1 MSTEHKSTLKKVF
14 ITGLLVL
21 IPIAATAFVVVFF
34 FNLLEG
40 WLAPAGVQ
48 ILYLMGIRLPE
59 AWQQLPGFALGIL
72 TTLILIFITGVF
84 ASNFLGRRI
93 LKFGDQLIKSIP
105 LVNSIYSA
113 MRQVVNSFSVTG
125 ASAFKTVVMFEY
137 PRKGLWAMGFMTT
150 SSLAC
155 IQKSAKQ
162 KVTNV
167 FLPTT
172 PNPTS
177 GFLLMIPT
185 RDLRVLPISPEEALK
200 IIATVGLIQN
210 NQGSKAKLLAENPIL
225 NIVEDTNRDSG
236 SDVDLK
242 PVRGKRRPTVKMR
255 KKVK

>member
-1 MSTEHKSTLKKVF
+1 MSTEHKSTIKKVF

-21 IPIAATAFVVVFF
+21 IPIAATTFVLVFF
-34 FNLLEG
+34 FNLLKG

-93 LKFGDQLIKSIP
+93 LQIGDQLIRSIP
-105 LVNSIYSA
+105 LVSSIYSA

-150 SSLAC
+150 FSLPC
-155 IQKSAKQ
+155 IQKAAKQ

-177 GFLLMIPT
+177 GYLLMVPT

-200 IIATVGLIQN
+200 IIATVGLIQKG
-210 NQGSKAKLLAENPIL
+210 QGSQTALAAENSFL
-225 NIVEDTNRDSG
+225 GAENDRRDSG

-242 PVRGKRRPTVKMR
+242 PVKGKRRVREKTR
-255 KKVK
+255 QKVKA